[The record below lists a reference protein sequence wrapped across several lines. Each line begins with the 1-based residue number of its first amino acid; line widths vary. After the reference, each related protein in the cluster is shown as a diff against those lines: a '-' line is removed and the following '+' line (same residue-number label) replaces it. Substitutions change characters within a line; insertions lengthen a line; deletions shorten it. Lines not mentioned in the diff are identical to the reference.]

1 MVQSALQDALK
12 TGTEMDARA
21 YLETLNLGGSIG
33 VLKVVQYAKQLYPD
47 ELDCLAEDRFEDDD
61 DVEAVFQE
69 IVSILMTGYDDD
81 EDEEEEDVEDDEE
94 DEEDEEEDEW
104 SDNSSTSSA
113 EFIPAPKRRR
123 HCLNPISLGNDYE
136 D

>member
-1 MVQSALQDALK
+1 MVQSALEDALK

-21 YLETLNLGGSIG
+21 YLETLNLGSIG

-47 ELDCLAEDRFEDDD
+47 ELDRLAEDRFEDDD
-61 DVEAVFQE
+61 DVQAVFQE

-81 EDEEEEDVEDDEE
+81 EEEEEEEDDDDDDEEEEDECSE
-94 DEEDEEEDEW
+94 
-104 SDNSSTSSA
+104 NSSSSSSSA
-113 EFIPAPKRRR
+113 EFIPMRKRRR
-123 HCLNPISLGNDYE
+123 PCLNPIALGNDYE